1 MKPMSHDEADLL
13 VAKYAHAPF
22 ALIRAVE
29 SYHGLFDEHPMPKP
43 PANFTHDENGCERN

>member
-1 MKPMSHDEADLL
+1 MSHEEAELL

-29 SYHGLFDEHPMPKP
+29 SYHGLFDEHPVAKP
-43 PANFTHDENGCERN
+43 PVNFTHDENGCERN